1 MSAKRITSAFDW
13 TIAESLRSKLPVGPV
28 RLSELQ
34 LKIQILRG
42 CAGTSA
48 APTAIRRG
56 LVRYG
61 KFCKYYLV
69 TIYNRLESTY
79 SIRFVICMGA
89 SETRN
94 VFRTLTT

>member
-1 MSAKRITSAFDW
+1 
-13 TIAESLRSKLPVGPV
+13 LRSKLPVGPV

-61 KFCKYYLV
+61 MFCKYHLV
-69 TIYNRLESTY
+69 IIYDGLGSMN
-79 SIRFVICMGA
+79 IIGFMGA
-89 SETRN
+89 SETRRI
-94 VFRTLTT
+94 FHTLTT